1 MHSSQRKPHYN
12 KQYNSNNHHNHQ
24 NNNHH
29 NHHQNNNKPANTEK
43 TETIIAN
50 LNDYM
55 FTTKNLIRFT
65 KHMITPNMY
74 FKQEKYKQETQ
85 NTLKQEKQNSQRQ
98 NSQRQNTQRQ
108 NTLKQDKY
116 FPKQKDSLFWCFY
129 ILKNGYSKYEME
141 INNQYF
147 TVEKQEKFKYITML
161 RNKKDILKIH
171 KIKPFTE
178 LEDDL
183 ANKEKISV
191 KTFFALCILENIN
204 VLFVDKR
211 KIMELFTFDVDAD
224 HPIHIVHRG
233 SSDHYIELDVT
244 EEMIQKYRD
253 TYYKMESCDAKLKSM
268 GSYKLDEL
276 VELCKKLDIS
286 IINEKKDKEG
296 KSKKMTK
303 SEIYERLVLH
313 Y

>member
-1 MHSSQRKPHYN
+1 MHSSQRKPHY
-12 KQYNSNNHHNHQ
+12 KQYNSNNHQ
-24 NNNHH
+24 NNNHY
-29 NHHQNNNKPANTEK
+29 NHHHNNNKPANTEK

-65 KHMITPNMY
+65 KHMITANMY
-74 FKQEKYKQETQ
+74 FKQEKQNTQRQ
-85 NTLKQEKQNSQRQ
+85 NTLKQEKQRQEKQRQ
-98 NSQRQNTQRQ
+98 EKPQK
-108 NTLKQDKY
+108 TLKQDKY

-211 KIMELFTFDVDAD
+211 KIMELFTFDVDAE

-233 SSDHYIELDVT
+233 LHDHYIELDVT
-244 EEMIQKYRD
+244 EEMIQKY
-253 TYYKMESCDAKLKSM
+253 KLC
-268 GSYKLDEL
+268 LFQNL
-276 VELCKKLDIS
+276 L
-286 IINEKKDKEG
+286 
-296 KSKKMTK
+296 
-303 SEIYERLVLH
+303 
-313 Y
+313 

>member
-1 MHSSQRKPHYN
+1 
-12 KQYNSNNHHNHQ
+12 
-24 NNNHH
+24 
-29 NHHQNNNKPANTEK
+29 
-43 TETIIAN
+43 
-50 LNDYM
+50 
-55 FTTKNLIRFT
+55 
-65 KHMITPNMY
+65 MITPTMY
-74 FKQEKYKQETQ
+74 FKPEKQQRQGQ
-85 NTLKQEKQNSQRQ
+85 NTLKQEKQNT
-98 NSQRQNTQRQ
+98 QRQNTLKQEKQRQ
-108 NTLKQDKY
+108 EKPQKTLKQDKY

-161 RNKKDILKIH
+161 RDKKDILKIH

-224 HPIHIVHRG
+224 HPIHIVHRL
-233 SSDHYIELDVT
+233 SHDHYIELDVT
-244 EEMIQKYRD
+244 EEMIQKYRE

-296 KSKKMTK
+296 KNKKMTK